1 MWLLNAIDSYRKT
14 TLFHLPK
21 GAWWTQ
27 NGTGGFLQV
36 IGVEKLRRRY
46 THSTEKRAL
55 ADSFDLFLCDKR
67 VFKSMRELLGSAFF
81 KQKLK
86 FPVPVLLKDKA
97 PDPTVDIR
105 KAIAGTIFKLAFGPC
120 VGVRFG
126 RCGMSEEELAANA
139 SAVIAHS
146 IKLLSK
152 YGLLVQSIGMQAT
165 NSMALPVWKR
175 PTPPGETVNLKK
187 WREQQASSAASDT
200 GASGVSDSEI
210 TGSEIISDAGETLST
225 FSDTDREIETGGET
239 MSEIDT
245 AGETQSELDSEADGE
260 ITKEDLPLVQGLKKK
275 KRNVCTKLQPWHL
288 LVCLQILHGLSEC
301 LHEASA
307 MASFGVPPDPARIV
321 SYFPG
326 MSARSFSHSI
336 FWCAFRSCTD
346 CQLLSRNV
354 CTKLQPWHLLV
365 CLQSLHGLSATFQE
379 CLHEASAMASFG
391 VPPDPARIVSY
402 FPGMSARSFSHG
414 IFWCAFQSLH
424 GLSVT
429 FQECLHEASA
439 MASFGVPP
447 EPARIVSYFPG
458 MSARSFSH
466 GIFWCASRACTDCQL
481 LSRNVCTKLQP
492 NRGKRVLSRMHH
504 AKEHR
509 SQQCFESAQRIRLVL
524 GVPGQPPR
532 CCHDEEQGIQLRSIF
547 HGADSAGF

>member
-1 MWLLNAIDSYRKT
+1 MASKEAPAEEGAVNSDVKVKKALVQKAVRALKQVVEKRSANQNPLFNEATETLTLHFALAKIPEKLGHPAVIPLPHPLYTDKSEVCFLSKTPQKTYKELL
-14 TLFHLPK
+14 
-21 GAWWTQ
+21 
-27 NGTGGFLQV
+27 LQKHPVPGLTKV

-86 FPVPVLLKDKA
+86 FPVPVLLKEKA

-175 PTPPGETVNLKK
+175 PAPPGETVNLKK

-275 KRNVCTKLQPWHL
+275 KRRREGTDVLAEPKKKAAKATK
-288 LVCLQILHGLSEC
+288 
-301 LHEASA
+301 
-307 MASFGVPPDPARIV
+307 
-321 SYFPG
+321 
-326 MSARSFSHSI
+326 
-336 FWCAFRSCTD
+336 
-346 CQLLSRNV
+346 
-354 CTKLQPWHLLV
+354 K
-365 CLQSLHGLSATFQE
+365 
-379 CLHEASAMASFG
+379 
-391 VPPDPARIVSY
+391 
-402 FPGMSARSFSHG
+402 
-414 IFWCAFQSLH
+414 
-424 GLSVT
+424 
-429 FQECLHEASA
+429 
-439 MASFGVPP
+439 
-447 EPARIVSYFPG
+447 
-458 MSARSFSH
+458 
-466 GIFWCASRACTDCQL
+466 
-481 LSRNVCTKLQP
+481 
-492 NRGKRVLSRMHH
+492 
-504 AKEHR
+504 AK
-509 SQQCFESAQRIRLVL
+509 A
-524 GVPGQPPR
+524 
-532 CCHDEEQGIQLRSIF
+532 
-547 HGADSAGF
+547 A